1 MKFGI
6 GNNDPINVQ
15 AHSKHLRIET
25 IARIVGTWKARNT
38 SLK

>member
-6 GNNDPINVQ
+6 RNDDLINVQ
-15 AHSKHLRIET
+15 AQSKHLRIDI

-38 SLK
+38 SL